1 MIMRLHET
9 LKAFPL
15 MRCSLPLKAQNVHVD
30 SLVFPSS
37 RGGRSK
43 PVATKEND
51 SSEEVDVFQ
60 GGSPVHDDIPQ
71 EEAEEE
77 EISTVNVSVY

>member
-9 LKAFPL
+9 LKAFPV
-15 MRCSLPLKAQNVHVD
+15 MGCSPPLKAQNVHAV
-30 SLVFPSS
+30 SHVFPSS

-43 PVATKEND
+43 PAATKEND

-77 EISTVNVSVY
+77 EVSTVNVRVY